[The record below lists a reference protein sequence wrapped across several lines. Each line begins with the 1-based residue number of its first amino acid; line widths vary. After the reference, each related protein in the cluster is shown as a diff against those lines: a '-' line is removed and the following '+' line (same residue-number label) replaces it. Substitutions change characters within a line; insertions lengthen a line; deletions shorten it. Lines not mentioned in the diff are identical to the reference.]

1 MIAPENFQVNTFD
14 PRLDHTIGIPGHPFK
29 YEPNF
34 IYSSGW
40 VRDPGSYGPFS
51 SMREIQQP
59 ECACLTV
66 SKGYA
71 YNTDSKNLDIVRFDD
86 VLLDKAEALIQL
98 DRQDEALPIINKIR
112 ERAQNSEGFLKMA
125 KGDPISNYKIGL
137 YEPGVN
143 CTWTKDFAL
152 KALCWERRLEFAM
165 DGTRS
170 SDLVR
175 WGIAGEVMNKYFQKE
190 KQYRVFLTDAIFT
203 TGRDEY
209 LPIPQ
214 QQINLSNNLYIQNV
228 GY

>member
-1 MIAPENFQVNTFD
+1 
-14 PRLDHTIGIPGHPFK
+14 
-29 YEPNF
+29 
-34 IYSSGW
+34 
-40 VRDPGSYGPFS
+40 
-51 SMREIQQP
+51 
-59 ECACLTV
+59 
-66 SKGYA
+66 
-71 YNTDSKNLDIVRFDD
+71 
-86 VLLDKAEALIQL
+86 
-98 DRQDEALPIINKIR
+98 
-112 ERAQNSEGFLKMA
+112 MA